1 MHILVLGATGPS
13 GLLLVQEALVAGHT
27 VVVYVRSPQK
37 LPDDV
42 KANPAVTVVEGQL
55 TDKAALSHALEGV
68 DAVLSALG
76 PPVKQGITYPSNTPI
91 AHGYAVLMDAMK
103 ERGVTRLIALGTPS
117 MKDEHDKFSA
127 KFAALVAG
135 VALFAHGAYKDVV
148 AIGETIRAEKEALRW
163 TIARVPI
170 LNSHEEKET
179 VAGYI
184 GDGKVHTSLSRAG
197 FAAFCVQQLASDEWV
212 NKAPLVS
219 SP

>member
-1 MHILVLGATGPS
+1 MHVLVLGGTGPS
-13 GLLLVQEALVAGHT
+13 GLLLIQEALDAGHT

-37 LPDDV
+37 LPDSI
-42 KANPAVTVVEGQL
+42 KSNPSVTVAEGQL
-55 TDKAALSHALEGV
+55 SDKAALSKALDGV

-91 AHGYAVLMDAMK
+91 AHGYAVLLETMK

-117 MKDEHDKFSA
+117 MKDKLDKFSI
-127 KFAALVAG
+127 KFATLVAG
-135 VALFAHGAYKDVV
+135 VSLFAHNAYKDVV
-148 AIGETIRAEKEALRW
+148 AIGETIRAEHGDLQW

-170 LNSHEEKET
+170 LTSAEERNT

-184 GDGKVHTSLSRAG
+184 GDGKVHTTLSRAG
-197 FAAFCVQQLASDEWV
+197 FAAFCVEQLTSDAWL